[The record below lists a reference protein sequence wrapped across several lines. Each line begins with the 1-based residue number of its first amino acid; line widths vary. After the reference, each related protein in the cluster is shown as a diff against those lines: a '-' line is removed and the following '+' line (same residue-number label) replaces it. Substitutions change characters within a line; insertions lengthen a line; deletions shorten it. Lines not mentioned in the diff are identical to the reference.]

1 MQKVLEGKSPV
12 NFPVPEKIKF
22 ANVDV
27 QTGYLAQEFSPGTI
41 RVAVKEDVNLSL
53 PPVLSNDPEKD
64 ETEFLPDPVAINKP
78 QNSIIPNNK
87 NVVPDP

>member
-1 MQKVLEGKSPV
+1 V

-22 ANVDV
+22 ASVDV
-27 QTGYLAQEFSPGTI
+27 QTGYLAQEFSPETI

-53 PPVLSNDPEKD
+53 QPVLSNDPEKD
-64 ETEFLPDPVAINKP
+64 EAGFLPDPAAINKP